1 MYHMSFD
8 QNGGFSRQM
17 YDVSAMGLKC
27 ADCGVAI
34 NELPFE
40 PKADRPVYCRDCNRN
55 HRKDAAGGARGGF
68 GGGDRGF
75 APRQSFDVSSM
86 GLKCAD
92 CGVAINE
99 LPFEPKADRPVYC
112 RDCNRNRRQSFGR

>member
-1 MYHMSFD
+1 MSFD
-8 QNGGFSRQM
+8 QQGFSPRQI

-27 ADCGVAI
+27 ADCGAAI
-34 NELPFE
+34 TELPFE
-40 PKADRPVYCRDCNRN
+40 PKADRPVFCRDCNRN
-55 HRKDAAGGARGGF
+55 RRKATTGAAAGGFDRPARQ
-68 GGGDRGF
+68 
-75 APRQSFDVSSM
+75 AFDVSSM

-92 CGVAINE
+92 CGASIAE

>member
-1 MYHMSFD
+1 MSFD
-8 QNGGFSRQM
+8 QNGGGFAPRQM

-27 ADCGVAI
+27 ADCGAAI
-34 NELPFE
+34 TELPFE

-55 HRKDAAGGARGGF
+55 HKKTASTGGGF
-68 GGGDRGF
+68 GGGSNAGF
-75 APRQSFDVSSM
+75 AQRQMFDVSSM

-92 CGVAINE
+92 CGAAITE

-112 RDCNRNRRQSFGR
+112 RDCNRNRRPSFR